1 MPAVQAGLFAA
12 ALAVSALV
20 HAVAYWAIPAVPDPR
35 PAGWAAKR
43 QPVQTVVERVETPE
57 QALERADESAG
68 PERFR
73 PESPEA
79 FASLEPMQREMLES
93 MRDAA
98 AERTAELPAPA
109 EAVAEAPERE
119 ADREADAVLAEEAFR
134 QDILQIERRAAEAE
148 LEALPRR
155 MAEAVVRVD
164 GAPDVTLPATR
175 GEIAA
180 AAGALEGKGG
190 RGGGLSRAANWGK
203 EETEAAAAAAEP
215 LAVEVLEEIGQ
226 HAPEEEE
233 LAEAQGALL
242 DERPEEVTDI
252 TPIEELLAVGVS
264 RYYAADENAVYFEAS
279 ISRAGEAGLPVLPK
293 DVLLIQ
299 DCSESMTRA
308 KLDFFKAGIRE
319 FLATLTT
326 VDRLNMIKYADA
338 PEWCFPEW
346 MPATGANLDETW
358 RFAEKMR
365 ARGQT
370 DLFTSLMEALRVEK
384 IPGRPVIAVLM
395 TDGRPTMGTI
405 DSTDIIARFS
415 KANRSGISVFT
426 VGGGERVNSFLL
438 DLLGYNNR
446 GDAMIVPLRDQL
458 PTALRRTAR
467 ELSRPVLANLSY
479 RFAGGDAAEV
489 YPAQLSHLY
498 LDRPLRLVGRVP
510 AGTKEAVL
518 RIVGDSGR
526 NRHDMVFALDLDGAE
541 PGGEGLRREWAMQKI
556 YKLVNERISGSRREA
571 LEEIQRLSDRYNVPL
586 PWSEF
591 PQD

>member
-180 AAGALEGKGG
+180 AA
-190 RGGGLSRAANWGK
+190 SCQ
-203 EETEAAAAAAEP
+203 
-215 LAVEVLEEIGQ
+215 V
-226 HAPEEEE
+226 
-233 LAEAQGALL
+233 
-242 DERPEEVTDI
+242 
-252 TPIEELLAVGVS
+252 
-264 RYYAADENAVYFEAS
+264 
-279 ISRAGEAGLPVLPK
+279 
-293 DVLLIQ
+293 
-299 DCSESMTRA
+299 
-308 KLDFFKAGIRE
+308 
-319 FLATLTT
+319 
-326 VDRLNMIKYADA
+326 
-338 PEWCFPEW
+338 
-346 MPATGANLDETW
+346 ANLP
-358 RFAEKMR
+358 R
-365 ARGQT
+365 Q
-370 DLFTSLMEALRVEK
+370 
-384 IPGRPVIAVLM
+384 IPG
-395 TDGRPTMGTI
+395 
-405 DSTDIIARFS
+405 
-415 KANRSGISVFT
+415 
-426 VGGGERVNSFLL
+426 
-438 DLLGYNNR
+438 
-446 GDAMIVPLRDQL
+446 
-458 PTALRRTAR
+458 
-467 ELSRPVLANLSY
+467 
-479 RFAGGDAAEV
+479 
-489 YPAQLSHLY
+489 
-498 LDRPLRLVGRVP
+498 
-510 AGTKEAVL
+510 
-518 RIVGDSGR
+518 
-526 NRHDMVFALDLDGAE
+526 
-541 PGGEGLRREWAMQKI
+541 
-556 YKLVNERISGSRREA
+556 
-571 LEEIQRLSDRYNVPL
+571 
-586 PWSEF
+586 
-591 PQD
+591 